1 MKKATDPKKKGG
13 KADLPPP
20 EPEPELVE
28 EEVEEVNPIDLMKT
42 LREELRL
49 KEVQGT
55 RKYYFWVYAIFLG
68 YFCLDDYHTK
78 VFVIKHFKTEFEEGK
93 YSLQDWNKGLNEI
106 EIN

>member
-1 MKKATDPKKKGG
+1 MQKSIDLPKDSREWQKEAQQGKGKSVGKKTAGDPKKKGG

-49 KEVQGT
+49 KEVQGSQKIIT
-55 RKYYFWVYAIFLG
+55 
-68 YFCLDDYHTK
+68 
-78 VFVIKHFKTEFEEGK
+78 FE
-93 YSLQDWNKGLNEI
+93 
-106 EIN
+106 

>member
-1 MKKATDPKKKGG
+1 M
-13 KADLPPP
+13 PPP

-42 LREELRL
+42 LRDELRL

-55 RKYYFWVYAIFLG
+55 QKILLLSCAILPG

-93 YSLQDWNKGLNEI
+93 YSLQD
-106 EIN
+106 

>member
-1 MKKATDPKKKGG
+1 M
-13 KADLPPP
+13 PPP

-55 RKYYFWVYAIFLG
+55 QNLISFDLYAIPSG

-93 YSLQDWNKGLNEI
+93 YSLQG
-106 EIN
+106 

>member
-1 MKKATDPKKKGG
+1 MQLIDIHKDSREWQKDQQGKGKSVVKKTADPKKKGG

-49 KEVQGT
+49 KEAQGSNH
-55 RKYYFWVYAIFLG
+55 YYYCFWIMQYFQAIFAWTTTIQKFL
-68 YFCLDDYHTK
+68 
-78 VFVIKHFKTEFEEGK
+78 
-93 YSLQDWNKGLNEI
+93 
-106 EIN
+106 

>member
-42 LREELRL
+42 LRDELRL

-55 RKYYFWVYAIFLG
+55 PKNITSELCNTSRLFLLG
-68 YFCLDDYHTK
+68 RLPYKSFCYQT
-78 VFVIKHFKTEFEEGK
+78 
-93 YSLQDWNKGLNEI
+93 LQDRV
-106 EIN
+106 

>member
-1 MKKATDPKKKGG
+1 MQKSIDLCKDSREWQKEAQQGKGKSVGKKAAGDPKKKGG

-49 KEVQGT
+49 KEVQGSQ
-55 RKYYFWVYAIFLG
+55 KKNCF
-68 YFCLDDYHTK
+68 
-78 VFVIKHFKTEFEEGK
+78 
-93 YSLQDWNKGLNEI
+93 
-106 EIN
+106 